1 MAKRKMGCSQTVP
14 VSRVWWPQIMA
25 ITLFFRTLPASPK
38 NDLPKMITEN
48 HAKKAAEKNEAKLE
62 FYSINPTIL
71 S

>member
-1 MAKRKMGCSQTVP
+1 
-14 VSRVWWPQIMA
+14 MA

>member
-1 MAKRKMGCSQTVP
+1 
-14 VSRVWWPQIMA
+14 
-25 ITLFFRTLPASPK
+25 
-38 NDLPKMITEN
+38 MITEN